1 MKKQRHYIRIICAL
15 MLCLTLV
22 SAFAGCEQMKNG
34 EEITV
39 YPCYFNRDVEGVDGQ
54 SIRELLDREG
64 WVLVEPENPESSG
77 PLYEN
82 SKIYSYHTGEESAS
96 QRKVIIIHEF
106 ENAEQAEAVY
116 EENLASYVFA
126 GKFTLDH
133 SMFEM
138 ELRISNCVI
147 MTLRNAHVDLLSML
161 DLGEVRPLQ
170 AYQNTTRQSVR
181 KPKSVDIDAVRAKM
195 EADGYQF
202 YSSVM
207 FGGDVEKDYSNTYVI
222 VSPTQDRAYAFTQ
235 GKKLRWGLSN
245 TYLSVKLFNEVETF
259 FVGMHVVDFKDG
271 SSIICYGDSFEEIS
285 RYFGE

>member
-1 MKKQRHYIRIICAL
+1 MKKQHRYIRTICAL
-15 MLCLTLV
+15 LLCLIPV
-22 SAFAGCEQMKNG
+22 SAFVGCGQTKKG

-64 WVLVEPENPESSG
+64 WVLTEPENPESSE

-96 QRKVIIIHEF
+96 QRKVIIILEF
-106 ENAEQAEAVY
+106 ESAEQAEAVY
-116 EENLASYVFA
+116 VENLASYVFA

-147 MTLRNAHVDLLSML
+147 MTLRNAHVDLLAML

-195 EADGYQF
+195 KADGYQF
-202 YSSVM
+202 YSSVIYKE
-207 FGGDVEKDYSNTYVI
+207 GEEEYSNTYVI

-245 TYLSVKLFNEVETF
+245 TYLGVKLLNEVDTVL
-259 FVGMHVVDFKDG
+259 VGMHVVDFKDG

-285 RYFGE
+285 EYFEE